1 MANWYPFKRANTG
14 GDPIIYVDI
23 SRVIYVRQN
32 YASGLAVLGFKSV
45 EAATEVTRQEQEQET
60 RNTSYDTFIQEL
72 ALLDSVDD
80 VMQVIGPNA
89 LLIKN
94 ITS

>member
-45 EAATEVTRQEQEQET
+45 EAATEVTRLEQEN
-60 RNTSYDTFIQEL
+60 RNASYDTLIQEL
-72 ALLDSVDD
+72 TLLDSVDD

>member
-1 MANWYPFKRANTG
+1 MANWYPFRRANTG
-14 GDPIIYVDI
+14 GDPIIYVNI
-23 SRVIYVRQN
+23 SKVIYVRQN

-45 EAATEVTRQEQEQET
+45 EEASEVIRQEQEN
-60 RNTSYDTFIQEL
+60 RNTSYDGHIQEL
-72 ALLDSVDD
+72 TLLDSVDD

-94 ITS
+94 IIS